1 MDCRSINAA
10 GLLFYVT
17 VRGGGGWGAVGL
29 CVGDGGRVIERV
41 GVGMGY
47 EI

>member
-1 MDCRSINAA
+1 MNELSIYAA

-29 CVGDGGRVIERV
+29 CVGDRACRRRY
-41 GVGMGY
+41 GV
-47 EI
+47 